1 MTLGFTQL
9 ALAAGLMLVAE
20 GLVLALAPRRIEDL
34 LDLLRAMSV
43 ENRRMIGLMAVAA
56 GVAVIWLAGRAIG

>member
-1 MTLGFTQL
+1 
-9 ALAAGLMLVAE
+9 
-20 GLVLALAPRRIEDL
+20 VLALAPRRIEDL

-43 ENRRMIGLMAVAA
+43 ENRRMIGPMAVAA